1 MNKAAVKKNLPPII
15 MENNIL
21 DNNKD
26 DNFIDNSVS
35 TTNMNINKYLKM
47 QIDEKMKKIEDL
59 SISQDINKKTLTEL
73 LQKLNIIIKS
83 NAELL
88 YSGVDPNNEKKEND
102 NKKDKEKRI
111 KELNLILENKKREL
125 NQSKETNKNF
135 KNKYENMM
143 KEDTTSS
150 LSKIDDFQKK
160 INNIKNNNI
169 ELNKKINLLNYNN
182 HLKGKQ
188 LDLKSKNRDKKEI
201 KIYSDEYATIM
212 KEKYSQFAK
221 LNANKKLIKDIVE
234 QFQYLIKLLN
244 NEDNKKEKEKEN
256 EKNSERNCFI
266 KGINLKMKEDINNLR
281 EDLSGNEDN
290 IYNRII
296 TDKTIILGNYNKI
309 NNKQMPIINKNKSI
323 KKLKI
328 GKSLL
333 KNINE
338 NENKSKR
345 LIKSQSCNDILVKDK
360 LNINVIN
367 INYNEINYDTF
378 SNSHYEK
385 IVNQRQKYYN
395 LDERLDKSIKDL
407 SLFYENKI
415 KDINTILD
423 LNSKKLSNIQQE
435 NELLKSKITDLRRIL
450 ELNIKEQRLLKQNLR
465 YKNNNLS
472 DKNIDK
478 QKDIENKKEKLEID
492 DIEKNIETKNKISKE
507 DYIDMLKEK
516 YKVKN
521 KVSL

>member
-1 MNKAAVKKNLPPII
+1 MDDNKNNNKAKEYNDEIKSKNKNATKKLKKNEKIDKKIDNEQGNYSKKEENKINIVIQNNKSSKKETIEDILNKASVKKKLPPII

-26 DNFIDNSVS
+26 DLLKDNSVS
-35 TTNMNINKYLKM
+35 TPNMNINKYLKM

-73 LQKLNIIIKS
+73 LQKLNNIIKS

-143 KEDTTSS
+143 KEYTTSS

-182 HLKGKQ
+182 HLKGKK

-266 KGINLKMKEDINNLR
+266 K
-281 EDLSGNEDN
+281 
-290 IYNRII
+290 
-296 TDKTIILGNYNKI
+296 
-309 NNKQMPIINKNKSI
+309 
-323 KKLKI
+323 
-328 GKSLL
+328 
-333 KNINE
+333 
-338 NENKSKR
+338 
-345 LIKSQSCNDILVKDK
+345 
-360 LNINVIN
+360 
-367 INYNEINYDTF
+367 
-378 SNSHYEK
+378 
-385 IVNQRQKYYN
+385 
-395 LDERLDKSIKDL
+395 
-407 SLFYENKI
+407 
-415 KDINTILD
+415 
-423 LNSKKLSNIQQE
+423 
-435 NELLKSKITDLRRIL
+435 
-450 ELNIKEQRLLKQNLR
+450 
-465 YKNNNLS
+465 
-472 DKNIDK
+472 
-478 QKDIENKKEKLEID
+478 
-492 DIEKNIETKNKISKE
+492 
-507 DYIDMLKEK
+507 
-516 YKVKN
+516 
-521 KVSL
+521 